1 MRVTAVRSRAAA
13 RTWLLLSGLGL
24 GLLLAGLIYASL
36 AGQRKLVREIERD
49 SRALAGDEQLVKLAI
64 DEQLADLERELIRL
78 ARLADLKEAVVAGDR
93 EKLLEQI
100 RPPLNRLGKGRA
112 GVSRISFYTPNGV
125 AFLRAHAPAS
135 FGESVFGH
143 RRLITESATTLRI
156 VKGLEAEEGIPYLWA
171 VTPIYDGGRV
181 VGVLEMGSSLAP
193 VINVVKTITGGEVGI
208 LPAPRSASA
217 TASSDRTLFAKATA
231 RLDLERGLP
240 APVRQVVKVQG
251 ITYAASL
258 IPLKDFSGRDASVL
272 VMLSDVSAVTAAVQR
287 SNVVLVTLS
296 VVGLVI
302 AAALLVVL
310 TRKLDRFYQDLE
322 VRVEERTREL
332 SVLLAIAR
340 TIDSSPDL
348 AQTLRGVAQEV
359 GRLLDADTVAAYR
372 AHPDGKTLQLVAG
385 HRFPDE
391 LRGNFETFPIPLE
404 GHRFL
409 EEAWESKRPVF
420 SSAAADDPR
429 IDRET
434 FQQLPHASL
443 LFVPLVVQGAAAG
456 GLFAF
461 WWERHRRFAPEE
473 LQLVEGVASAA
484 ATVMA
489 NVLLYGAAQKRAQ
502 ELAALHE
509 IGTSVVSS
517 LDLAAVLEAI
527 ASSGVALIGAQR
539 CAVFELDPRDQ
550 RLHAR
555 ASRGMGPDQPLMPL
569 RLGQGAAGSAALR
582 REPVF
587 SPDVRSQPLPMY
599 DELWD
604 EVGMTLKDVVQRRGY
619 RAIIAVPLI
628 SKKTVLGAL
637 CIYWDEVHPYCEEEV
652 HLLEALAQQAAIAIE
667 NARLYRESQRA
678 LGELQVKN
686 TELDSFV
693 YSVSHDLKAPL
704 VAVQGMAGAV
714 LEDCGDQLDEHGR
727 HYLGRLQANVQQM
740 ERLIQDLLALSR
752 IGREARAPETL
763 SVAEVV
769 DDIIAEHA
777 TQIAERGIKVSV
789 QDVGT
794 LWGIRTQIEQVLGN
808 VIGNAIKYVGD
819 SPAPTVEVGM
829 IDRGAFVEC
838 FVKDNGIGI
847 DPAYHQKVFEIFQR
861 LNEVEA
867 EGTGVG
873 LALVKKIVEA
883 AGGCVW
889 VESAKGQGATFR
901 FTWPAAPK
909 GGRG

>member
-1 MRVTAVRSRAAA
+1 
-13 RTWLLLSGLGL
+13 
-24 GLLLAGLIYASL
+24 
-36 AGQRKLVREIERD
+36 
-49 SRALAGDEQLVKLAI
+49 
-64 DEQLADLERELIRL
+64 
-78 ARLADLKEAVVAGDR
+78 
-93 EKLLEQI
+93 
-100 RPPLNRLGKGRA
+100 
-112 GVSRISFYTPNGV
+112 
-125 AFLRAHAPAS
+125 
-135 FGESVFGH
+135 
-143 RRLITESATTLRI
+143 
-156 VKGLEAEEGIPYLWA
+156 
-171 VTPIYDGGRV
+171 
-181 VGVLEMGSSLAP
+181 
-193 VINVVKTITGGEVGI
+193 
-208 LPAPRSASA
+208 
-217 TASSDRTLFAKATA
+217 
-231 RLDLERGLP
+231 
-240 APVRQVVKVQG
+240 
-251 ITYAASL
+251 
-258 IPLKDFSGRDASVL
+258 
-272 VMLSDVSAVTAAVQR
+272 
-287 SNVVLVTLS
+287 
-296 VVGLVI
+296 
-302 AAALLVVL
+302 
-310 TRKLDRFYQDLE
+310 
-322 VRVEERTREL
+322 
-332 SVLLAIAR
+332 
-340 TIDSSPDL
+340 
-348 AQTLRGVAQEV
+348 
-359 GRLLDADTVAAYR
+359 
-372 AHPDGKTLQLVAG
+372 
-385 HRFPDE
+385 
-391 LRGNFETFPIPLE
+391 
-404 GHRFL
+404 
-409 EEAWESKRPVF
+409 
-420 SSAAADDPR
+420 
-429 IDRET
+429 
-434 FQQLPHASL
+434 
-443 LFVPLVVQGAAAG
+443 
-456 GLFAF
+456 
-461 WWERHRRFAPEE
+461 
-473 LQLVEGVASAA
+473 
-484 ATVMA
+484 
-489 NVLLYGAAQKRAQ
+489 
-502 ELAALHE
+502 
-509 IGTSVVSS
+509 
-517 LDLAAVLEAI
+517 
-527 ASSGVALIGAQR
+527 
-539 CAVFELDPRDQ
+539 
-550 RLHAR
+550 
-555 ASRGMGPDQPLMPL
+555 MPL

-587 SPDVRSQPLPMY
+587 SPDVRRQPLPMY

-604 EVGMTLKDVVQRRGY
+604 EVGITLKDVVQRRGY

-637 CIYWDEVHPYCEEEV
+637 CIYWDEVHPYSEEEV

-752 IGREARAPETL
+752 IGREARAPETV

-777 TQIAERGIKVSV
+777 TQITERGIKVSV

-847 DPAYHQKVFEIFQR
+847 DPAYHQKIFEIFQR

-883 AGGCVW
+883 AGGCAW